1 MDFGLEGRVAL
12 VTGASKGLGRGI
24 AAALAA
30 EGARVA
36 LASRSAD
43 RAAAAA
49 EEVGAAA
56 SFAHDTAD
64 AAAAPGLVERV
75 EAELGPVDILVT
87 NSGGPPPGT
96 DPLAFD
102 DEQWEN
108 AYRMLVLGPMALI
121 RAAVPGMR
129 SRRWGR
135 VVSVSSS
142 AVREPIPVLMLSN
155 AHRPG
160 LLAAFKT
167 LARAYAS
174 EGITFNTVLAGRIAT
189 DRLLDTAGS
198 REAAEAAAREEVP
211 AARLG
216 TVEEYAAV
224 AAFLCS
230 DPARYVT
237 GEAVRV
243 DGGMTRSV

>member
-1 MDFGLEGRVAL
+1 M
-12 VTGASKGLGRGI
+12 
-24 AAALAA
+24 
-30 EGARVA
+30 
-36 LASRSAD
+36 
-43 RAAAAA
+43 
-49 EEVGAAA
+49 
-56 SFAHDTAD
+56 
-64 AAAAPGLVERV
+64 
-75 EAELGPVDILVT
+75 
-87 NSGGPPPGT
+87 
-96 DPLAFD
+96 
-102 DEQWEN
+102 
-108 AYRMLVLGPMALI
+108 
-121 RAAVPGMR
+121 
-129 SRRWGR
+129 
-135 VVSVSSS
+135 SSS

-167 LARAYAS
+167 LARTYAS
-174 EGITFNTVLAGRIAT
+174 DGITFNSVLAGRIAT

-198 REAAEAAAREEVP
+198 REAAEAAARDEVP

-237 GEAVRV
+237 GEAIRV